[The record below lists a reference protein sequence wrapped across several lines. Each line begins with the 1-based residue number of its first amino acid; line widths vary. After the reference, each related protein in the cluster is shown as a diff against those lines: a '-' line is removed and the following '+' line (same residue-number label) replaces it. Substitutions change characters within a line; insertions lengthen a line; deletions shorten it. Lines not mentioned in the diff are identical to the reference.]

1 MDAGPSRRTGDV
13 GFGLTTGLAFPVA
26 RVAVIATDVHDIALA
41 LAIAPVHVG
50 GGNRKAALRS
60 VGDLDFQA
68 VAVLGQL
75 VPELRD
81 GDHRTAGALAL
92 DHARPRLQ
100 IVEGRAV
107 LTCALHIRH
116 GVSEAR
122 RLIGAGPLGRAAAI
136 PARAVDVDHVGH
148 VDREGLVRRGVVV
161 CTGGHLDSDGR
172 AALVNRSD
180 VYLVAADRHRGDV
193 RVIRGSGNR
202 TVTRTGHSDSAG
214 GRIAVQ
220 RQRRRVEAQRA
231 GSLGDAPCHALGGGR
246 AIAPLVAR
254 LRGHGSVVAAGVGAA
269 GRATQG
275 QLGAVEVGEGGRLRL
290 TVIGQGAFLRRN
302 GCNGDFDGGGVVLTG
317 LRHVDLHRRGGLAG
331 NRGADRV
338 FTGLLDRNRG
348 DAAAIRGG
356 AVCAAAKDSLRLRA
370 GSSRYRNG
378 RGEHGQR
385 DFVLAEV
392 RAGGHGR
399 GILLA
404 RRGACA
410 DGVLRVA
417 VLDTDGIHKAP
428 RHGASL
434 GVSRAISNRVLLAGK
449 VSVERD
455 FQDAPGAAAPFKRLV
470 RLLQRAVGK
479 GANRFKLG
487 TAHAGYVYTSIA
499 HRLTPFLP
507 ESDTSQRWPT
517 PGPAK
522 RGTGACRSA
531 SPQSGRGRKRQQH

>member
-41 LAIAPVHVG
+41 LAVAPVHVG

-148 VDREGLVRRGVVV
+148 VDRKGLVGGSVVV
-161 CTGGHLDSDGR
+161 R
-172 AALVNRSD
+172 ASRDLYGYSHVALIERGD
-180 VYLVAADRHRGDV
+180 VYLVAADRYADDIGVAGRG
-193 RVIRGSGNR
+193 GNR
-202 TVTRTGHSDSAG
+202 TVTGAGHGDSAS
-214 GRIAVQ
+214 GRISVQ
-220 RQRRRVEAQRA
+220 RQRSWIEAQRA
-231 GSLGDAPCHALGGGR
+231 SSLGNAPRHGLGGGR
-246 AIAPLVAR
+246 AVVPLVAG
-254 LRGHGSVVAAGVGAA
+254 LRREAGIVAAGVGAA
-269 GRATQG
+269 GRAAQC
-275 QLGAVEVGEGGRLRL
+275 QLGAVVIVERGGLRL
-290 TVIGQGAFLRRN
+290 TGVGQALALRRD
-302 GCNGDFDGGGVVLTG
+302 GRNGDFDGGGVVLAG
-317 LRHVDLHRRGGLAG
+317 LRHVDLYGRRGLAG
-331 NRGADRV
+331 NCGAYRV
-338 FTGLLDRNRG
+338 LAGLLDRDRSHS
-348 DAAAIRGG
+348 AAVGG
-356 AVCAAAKDSLRLRA
+356 CSVGAAAKDSLRLRA
-370 GSSRYRNG
+370 GGSRDRDG

-392 RAGGHGR
+392 RTGGHGR

-417 VLDTDGIHKAP
+417 VLDTDGIHKAL